1 MVNFLPFAI
10 HRSLVLQ
17 NPDAIPWIAPSTKP
31 ARVNSVNPVRKPEG
45 LPEIG
50 HGLAGA
56 NAAIIPKGWNRTSKM
71 AQETY
76 VTARVVARE
85 NAGTFQ
91 KCVMTLIGSLL
102 TID

>member
-1 MVNFLPFAI
+1 M
-10 HRSLVLQ
+10 
-17 NPDAIPWIAPSTKP
+17 APSKKP
-31 ARVNSVNPVRKPEG
+31 ATVNSVNPVRKPEG

-56 NAAIIPKGWNRTSKM
+56 KAAIIPKGGNGTSKM

-76 VTARVVARE
+76 MTARVVARE

-91 KCVMTLIGSLL
+91 ECVMTLTGSLL